1 MGKVY
6 AVSDLH
12 GNYELWQKIKDYLQ
26 PDDMLYILGDCAD
39 RGKHGWAI
47 IKEAFEDDRIDYMRG
62 NHDQFILDSWKDN
75 YKIRSV
81 WYYNGGLD
89 TYNAMLADP
98 NAEKTL
104 QKLQETSLYCI
115 YCAKNG
121 NLIHLSHAG
130 FSLVEDMPEEE
141 QLLWDREH
149 ISDAVKFDENT
160 YIVHGHTSVRWL
172 CHYGALD
179 IEANPSQ
186 TIGKYC
192 GGHKICIDGG
202 SAFSNKC
209 ALLDL
214 DTLKEVVFEV

>member
-12 GNYELWQKIKDYLQ
+12 GNYELWQKIKNYLQ
-26 PDDMLYILGDCAD
+26 PNDMLYILGDCAD
-39 RGKHGWAI
+39 RGKYGWAI
-47 IKEAFEDDRIDYMRG
+47 IKEVLEDDRIDYIRG

-75 YKIRSV
+75 YSMGNI

-104 QKLQETSLYCI
+104 RKLQETSLYCI
-115 YCAKNG
+115 YCAKND

-130 FSLVEDMPEEE
+130 LSPTEDTPEEE

-149 ISDAVKFDENT
+149 IADEVKFDENT
-160 YIVHGHTSVRWL
+160 YIVHGHTGVKRL
-172 CHYGALD
+172 YHYGALD
-179 IEANPSQ
+179 IETNPSQ

-192 GGHKICIDGG
+192 GGHKICIDGS

-214 DTLKEVVFEV
+214 NTLKEIVFEA